1 MHESGAMR
9 EEEAGRLDP
18 RGNSSSVLFLKGQ
31 RSGIKQLPLESS
43 QSKVGGH
50 CAN

>member
-9 EEEAGRLDP
+9 EEEAGRFDP
-18 RGNSSSVLFLKGQ
+18 QGNSSSQLFLRGQ
-31 RSGIKQLPLESS
+31 GSGIKQLPLESS
-43 QSKVGGH
+43 QSKVSGH